1 MRILLVEDN
10 AKLAAGMAAV
20 LSAGGFQVDRVAD
33 GTDAEAALASTPF
46 DLVVLDLSLPGMDGL
61 DVLKNLRDRRLD
73 VPVLIV
79 TARGDLNDR
88 VRGLDLGADDYLTKP
103 FAVEELRARAAAL
116 IRRGAGRA
124 RPTIEFAGLTLD
136 VTANTLVHAGAPIEI
151 SPRELAVLRVMLM
164 SKSDV
169 VPKAQIAESLSTFD
183 LDVSDN
189 AVEQTISRL
198 RKRLGGFGI
207 AIRAARGMGY
217 FLMAQEQGGAG

>member
-88 VRGLDLGADDYLTKP
+88 VRGLDLGAD
-103 FAVEELRARAAAL
+103 R
-116 IRRGAGRA
+116 
-124 RPTIEFAGLTLD
+124 
-136 VTANTLVHAGAPIEI
+136 
-151 SPRELAVLRVMLM
+151 
-164 SKSDV
+164 KSV
-169 VPKAQIAESLSTFD
+169 V
-183 LDVSDN
+183 
-189 AVEQTISRL
+189 
-198 RKRLGGFGI
+198 
-207 AIRAARGMGY
+207 
-217 FLMAQEQGGAG
+217 